1 MAGIAVNNRHE
12 TVFEG
17 PYEDGETPDFASDLE
32 TARKELAGDRVAF
45 CSYEDGGRFD
55 VTYDRE
61 GRYES

>member
-1 MAGIAVNNRHE
+1 MPRDVVSRCI
-12 TVFEG
+12 
-17 PYEDGETPDFASDLE
+17 YE

-45 CSYEDGGRFD
+45 GSYEDGGRFD